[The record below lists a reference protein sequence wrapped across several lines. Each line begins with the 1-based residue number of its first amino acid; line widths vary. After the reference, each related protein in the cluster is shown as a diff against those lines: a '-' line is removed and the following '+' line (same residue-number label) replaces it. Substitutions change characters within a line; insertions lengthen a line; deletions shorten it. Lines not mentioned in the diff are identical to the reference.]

1 MSAARCVRG
10 VCRGR
15 VQGVGFR
22 MTLAREARRLGVR
35 GWVRNRDD
43 GAVEFLAA
51 GAEDA
56 VAQLLGWA
64 RNGPPGARVDELIAD
79 ELSEDCPDVRSADD
93 FSVVR

>member
-1 MSAARCVRG
+1 MNDERCLRG

-22 MTLAREARRLGVR
+22 LSMAREARRLGVR

-51 GAEDA
+51 GAQDA

-64 RNGPPGARVDELIAD
+64 QGGPPGARVDDLCSDENP
-79 ELSEDCPDVRSADD
+79 ELSEETTGSDD
-93 FSVVR
+93 FRVVR

>member
-1 MSAARCVRG
+1 MSGERCLRG

-22 MTLAREARRLGVR
+22 ASMAHEARRLGVR

-51 GAEDA
+51 GAPDE
-56 VAQLLGWA
+56 VAQLLDWA
-64 RNGPPGARVDELIAD
+64 RSGPPGARVDSLRPEAVPHEHAD
-79 ELSEDCPDVRSADD
+79 VTVPDD